1 MSERALTEFIDR
13 IEDVMPAVMKGFA
26 KRQVN
31 DLELYK
37 SKITLPQLFILSYL
51 DKDGSLK
58 MKDLAHLM
66 FVTTAAATG
75 IINRLVR
82 CGYVRRAYDPKDR
95 RVIYIELT
103 DKGSELARKANH
115 HKRQMLL
122 DLFGALSK
130 GERDNYLSVLTYMR
144 DILLKENGAS

>member
-1 MSERALTEFIDR
+1 MPGRGLSEFIDR

-51 DKDGSLK
+51 DKNGSLK

-75 IINRLVR
+75 IIDRLVR
-82 CGYVRRAYDPKDR
+82 CGYVRRVYDPKDR

-103 DKGSELARKANH
+103 NKGSALARKANH
-115 HKRQMLL
+115 HKRRILL
-122 DLFGALSK
+122 DLFGPLSRE
-130 GERDNYLSVLTYMR
+130 ERDNYLSVLMYMR
-144 DILLKENGAS
+144 DVLSKENGVS